1 MDPRDVQAFVKRDW
15 VAVRAAKEAY
25 WAREFAAK
33 GSAATFAASE
43 ALWRHMRLIRPD
55 WPTDEERQE
64 DLAHHVALKALID
77 RAAGALRNV
86 SGR

>member
-15 VAVRAAKEAY
+15 AAVRAAKEAY

-77 RAAGALRNV
+77 RAAGAFRDV